1 MNLKDIICTSRVRL
15 LMVQALA
22 WNLMHAMSSNTL
34 RSRMASP
41 FLNYPNVISR
51 VLTSNIS
58 VSLMKL
64 STSLPLKPAIEVD
77 VVNSEEV
84 LQDQDG
90 EVFIVAIEA
99 ILLTVAVVV
108 VTEAMLVVV
117 IVVMLHRS
125 GVEEEEVEEAI
136 GDVDPMLS
144 EESHDRY
151 RV

>member
-77 VVNSEEV
+77 VVNSEV
-84 LQDQDG
+84 LQDG
-90 EVFIVAIEA
+90 EVFIVAIIEA

-117 IVVMLHRS
+117 IVVMLQHS